1 VSERIVLQRKVFD
14 VVASFGKLIV
24 SLIRLCVYVVVIAG
38 AVYAAVFWRAEIV
51 AGADRAGLP
60 ESIVQPLRDRLDQG
74 APLVTAAI
82 SHLPFALP
90 LPLPSSQPTQIPG
103 KPVASSSSAKPEG
116 PAAAPK
122 SATPAVSVLAAKVE
136 TKSVPVV
143 LDLIGSVQAVA
154 SIPVK
159 VRIDS
164 QIDTVTVK
172 EGDRVTAGQTIFT
185 LDSRAISAQVAQA
198 EALVKRDMAVVDQT
212 QAELNRVEPLVASK
226 TLSPK
231 DLDTAKLNANSAKA
245 TLAADQASL
254 QNYKVQQSYY
264 EIKSPIDGRVGSL
277 PYKPGAS
284 IRAADALLLATINQV
299 TPVYV
304 AFSAPQVNVP
314 ALHAAITAGDVPV
327 IVSIPGSRDKLT
339 GKIAFTENAIDTAT
353 GTLLVKATVENSA
366 EKLLPGLSVNVRV
379 VLRTDDHAVTVPEAA
394 VLIGQDGAYAFVLKP
409 DNTVVSRPLVV
420 DRKVDGQVVI
430 ASGLEPGEQVITD
443 GQARLV
449 PNTRVEVRTTPVKS
463 SALDIKAGKEM
474 GS

>member
-1 VSERIVLQRKVFD
+1 MLQRKVFQ

-24 SLIRLCVYVVVIAG
+24 SLVRLCVYAVVIAG

-103 KPVASSSSAKPEG
+103 KPVASSATKPEG
-116 PAAAPK
+116 PVAAPK
-122 SATPAVSVLAAKVE
+122 SAPPAVSVLAAKVE

-164 QIDTVTVK
+164 QIDTVAVK

-212 QAELNRVEPLVASK
+212 QAELNRVTPLVASK

-254 QNYKVQQSYY
+254 ENYKVQQSYY

-284 IRAADALLLATINQV
+284 IRAADACCW
-299 TPVYV
+299 P
-304 AFSAPQVNVP
+304 P
-314 ALHAAITAGDVPV
+314 
-327 IVSIPGSRDKLT
+327 SIR
-339 GKIAFTENAIDTAT
+339 
-353 GTLLVKATVENSA
+353 
-366 EKLLPGLSVNVRV
+366 
-379 VLRTDDHAVTVPEAA
+379 
-394 VLIGQDGAYAFVLKP
+394 
-409 DNTVVSRPLVV
+409 
-420 DRKVDGQVVI
+420 
-430 ASGLEPGEQVITD
+430 
-443 GQARLV
+443 
-449 PNTRVEVRTTPVKS
+449 
-463 SALDIKAGKEM
+463 
-474 GS
+474 

>member
-1 VSERIVLQRKVFD
+1 MLQRKVFQ

-24 SLIRLCVYVVVIAG
+24 SLVRLCVYAVVIAG

-103 KPVASSSSAKPEG
+103 KPVASSATKPEG
-116 PAAAPK
+116 STAAPK
-122 SATPAVSVLAAKVE
+122 SAPPAVSVLAAKVE

-164 QIDTVTVK
+164 QIDTVMVK

-198 EALVKRDMAVVDQT
+198 DALVKRDMAVVDQT
-212 QAELNRVEPLVASK
+212 RAELNRVTPLVASK

-231 DLDTAKLNANSAKA
+231 DLDTATLNANSAKA

-254 QNYKVQQSYY
+254 ENYKVQQSYY
-264 EIKSPIDGRVGSL
+264 VIKSPIDGRVGSL

-304 AFSAPQVNVP
+304 AFSVPQVNVP

-327 IVSIPGSRDKLT
+327 IVSIPGSSDKLT
-339 GKIAFTENAIDTAT
+339 GKIAFTENAIDTTT
-353 GTLLVKATVENSA
+353 GTLTVKATVENSA

-409 DNTVVSRPLVV
+409 DNTVQSRPLVV

-430 ASGLEPGEQVITD
+430 ASGLQPGEQVITD

-449 PNTRVEVRTTPVKS
+449 PNTRVEVRTAPVKS
-463 SALDIKAGKEM
+463 SALDVRAGDER
-474 GS
+474 GA